1 MLAVVE
7 VQTTQVCMKLKGEA
21 GVDCLPDNHSN
32 TAVWVHSAMSW

>member
-21 GVDCLPDNHSN
+21 GVDCLPDNFQ
-32 TAVWVHSAMSW
+32 TLLYGCTVP